1 MELGGLVGSQL
12 TLLGLWQALKALQE
26 MSSATP
32 ATPPQPLSR
41 KAKSIPVQ
49 TFEVS
54 ASLPPALPS
63 CRVLREFQQQLST
76 SNVTLRAQT
85 PRCLWGIQC
94 CQIWCWG
101 VPFVLLHPSVPGR

>member
-1 MELGGLVGSQL
+1 MGLEGSVELGGLVGSQL
-12 TLLGLWQALKALQE
+12 TLLGLGQALKALQE

-54 ASLPPALPS
+54 RTPPLPCP
-63 CRVLREFQQQLST
+63 VLEF
-76 SNVTLRAQT
+76 
-85 PRCLWGIQC
+85 
-94 CQIWCWG
+94 
-101 VPFVLLHPSVPGR
+101 